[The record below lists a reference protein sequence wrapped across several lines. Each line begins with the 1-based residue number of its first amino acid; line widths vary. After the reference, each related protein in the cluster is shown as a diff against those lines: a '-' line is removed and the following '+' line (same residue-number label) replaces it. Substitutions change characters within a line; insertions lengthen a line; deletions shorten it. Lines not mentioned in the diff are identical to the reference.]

1 MSKLLRQGD
10 VLLKRVKGI
19 PSDAAETKDC
29 VLARGEVTGHSHRI
43 DGARVFRASAS
54 NQLLVEVPQSAVL
67 LHEEHGPVTVPKG
80 TYEVVRQREYDP
92 VAERTVSD

>member
-10 VLLKRVKGI
+10 VLLKRVEGI

-29 VLARGEVTGHSHRI
+29 VLARGEVTGHSHRLS
-43 DGARVFRASAS
+43 GARVFRASS